1 MNGYLTRL
9 AARSLNRGEMIG
21 PRPMSRF
28 EKPRHAAALSGEEQ
42 VKRDRAIEPSMNQ
55 GQDLHHVALDTQVR
69 VRSLDRTEQASAG
82 DQPEFGSPPHSTQ
95 DKPYEYLVASR
106 TSRDTSRLA
115 SRPDPTP
122 RSSQIRTPFK
132 EEEPPRHTRPRAQG
146 YHGRTEFGM
155 AVESDWSES
164 HQPADAAEGR
174 PGSGAERD
182 EQPPHTEAYEL
193 QTGQAHRRSK
203 VVMPAS
209 SARII
214 PSAGPAPSRQRTT
227 TGLTGPQRPI
237 IKVHIGRIDVR
248 AIMPGPAAPK
258 VRREQ
263 PGPSQSL
270 QEYLSRRSGG
280 SR

>member
-42 VKRDRAIEPSMNQ
+42 GKRDRAIEPSLNQ

-69 VRSLDRTEQASAG
+69 VRSLDRTEQASSG
-82 DQPEFGSPPHSTQ
+82 DQPEFGSPPHSAP
-95 DKPYEYLVASR
+95 DKAGQYLVASHM
-106 TSRDTSRLA
+106 SPDTSRMVI
-115 SRPDPTP
+115 RPDLRP
-122 RSSQIRTPFK
+122 RSSQIRTPFI
-132 EEEPPRHTRPRAQG
+132 EEERPRPNRPLAQE
-146 YHGRTEFGM
+146 YHGRTELGM
-155 AVESDWSES
+155 AVESDWSEN
-164 HQPADAAEGR
+164 HQPVDAVEGR
-174 PGSGAERD
+174 PSSGAERN
-182 EQPPHTEAYEL
+182 EQSPLTEVYEF
-193 QTGQAHRRSK
+193 QSGQARCRSN

-214 PSAGPAPSRQRTT
+214 PSAGSPPSRQRTT
-227 TGLTGPQRPI
+227 PGLTRPQRPI